1 MRGGESRG
9 RSYFPCIAYLMKVKR
24 VTNMELAAVAGV
36 SYATVH
42 RAKHGHRIVTSHATW
57 MMIALNSIEAK
68 RSRNAMKK

>member
-1 MRGGESRG
+1 MRGGEVRD

-42 RAKHGHRIVTSHATW
+42 RAKHGHRILITHASW
-57 MMIALNSIEAK
+57 MMEALHTIETK
-68 RSRNAMKK
+68 RSRNVLK